1 MKRVDISHNVKLS
14 LDKYFFDDI
23 FFVSGN
29 VGMADE
35 LDSGSSVGYHV
46 WVQVPFSAYN

>member
-1 MKRVDISHNVKLS
+1 MRLACILS
-14 LDKYFFDDI
+14 YFLLPYTHFCGNI

>member
-1 MKRVDISHNVKLS
+1 MVGNVS
-14 LDKYFFDDI
+14 NMFG
-23 FFVSGN
+23 GN

-46 WVQVPFSAYN
+46 WVQVPFSAYI